1 MPDIEMR
8 FHKDILVLSAP
19 PDATLRRYQA
29 DPELDREFFNL
40 LEPETLTDIMR
51 FEHIAGAQC
60 LVTGTEGITHAR
72 LAHQRLEEQSGAIA
86 QAALAIAAELMPQHI
101 IAQIGPTNLPLD
113 PFSRV
118 SLKQNRNQYA
128 QAARD
133 FGEDGFDAFLLDGM
147 TSIADLKCALMGVR
161 MVTDKPVM
169 ATVPVDAEGKV
180 LGRDETFVDAVSVMT
195 DLQADVVGLTTAAP
209 VDVAVQLVKQAAQT
223 CDLPILVQLA
233 VGEHDAHDVN
243 PGFRPVILTS
253 DNPYRT
259 TDAVFEAV
267 SPLVAAG
274 AQFLRCVGQAT
285 ASYTGALAI
294 ASMGMDAVR

>member
-8 FHKDILVLSAP
+8 FHKDVLVLSAP

-40 LEPETLTDIMR
+40 LEPETLTDIMK
-51 FEHIAGAQC
+51 FEQVAGAQC
-60 LVTGTEGITHAR
+60 LVTDTDGITHAR
-72 LAHQRLEEQSGAIA
+72 LAHQRLEEQSAAIA
-86 QAALAIAAELMPQHI
+86 QAALSIAGELSPQHV
-101 IAQIGPTNLPLD
+101 IAQIGPANLPID
-113 PFSRV
+113 PSSRT
-118 SLKQNRNQYA
+118 SLKQSRNQYA

-161 MVTDKPVM
+161 MVTDKPIM
-169 ATVPVDAEGKV
+169 AAVPVDRSGKV
-180 LGRDETFVDAVSVMT
+180 LGRSETFADAVAVMA

-209 VDVAVQLVKQAAQT
+209 VEIAVDLVSQAAGI
-223 CDLPILVQLA
+223 CALPILVQLA

-243 PGFRPVILTS
+243 PGFRPVILTP

-267 SPLVAAG
+267 PPLVAAG

-294 ASMGMDAVR
+294 ASMGMDAAR